1 MKIGRSSI
9 VLFVI
14 ASLALCLTAGAQ
26 TKAQNKKKPAVAVP
40 SEEKAPSEEKM
51 MQDAMPGAA
60 HANLARLAGDYTTVT
75 KLFMTP
81 GAPPQES
88 TGEAKLWMTLD
99 GRFLSEDDSGMFF
112 GQQMKSFRMVG
123 YNNASKRYEGIWTY
137 TMSTAIMTLNGTSN
151 DGGKTITFAGS
162 FDDQGGVKQKLDIVM
177 RQTDGDHLVVE
188 LSGKTPDGKAGPI
201 LETTYTRKK

>member
-1 MKIGRSSI
+1 MKSARSATVLLVIG
-9 VLFVI
+9 
-14 ASLALCLTAGAQ
+14 SLALCVQAGAQ
-26 TKAQNKKKPAVAVP
+26 GRQKRAQKKP
-40 SEEKAPSEEKM
+40 
-51 MQDAMPGAA
+51 DAAAAQASDEHMKSDMHSMPGPE
-60 HANLARLAGDYTTVT
+60 HASLARLAGEYTTVT
-75 KLFMTP
+75 KVFMAP

-123 YNNASKRYEGIWTY
+123 YNNASKRYEAIWTY
-137 TMSTAIMTLNGTSN
+137 TMSTSIMTLNGTSK
-151 DGGKTITFAGS
+151 DGGKTITLAGS
-162 FDDQGGVKQKLDIVM
+162 FDDQGGVKQNLDVVM

-188 LSGKTPDGKAGPI
+188 LSGKTPDGKPGPL